1 VAVVVVVVVV
11 VEVVVV
17 VVVVAVAT
25 DEVRA
30 PNTPLSGATKA
41 RPCRGPDKIEV
52 CLSRKVEVGSIV
64 ILIGAAT
71 VLERPVMNTTMIHA
85 TCV

>member
-25 DEVRA
+25 DEVKA

-41 RPCRGPDKIEV
+41 RPCRGPDKTGV
-52 CLSRKVEVGSIV
+52 WLFRKVKLGSIV

-71 VLERPVMNTTMIHA
+71 VPERVAMNTTMIHA